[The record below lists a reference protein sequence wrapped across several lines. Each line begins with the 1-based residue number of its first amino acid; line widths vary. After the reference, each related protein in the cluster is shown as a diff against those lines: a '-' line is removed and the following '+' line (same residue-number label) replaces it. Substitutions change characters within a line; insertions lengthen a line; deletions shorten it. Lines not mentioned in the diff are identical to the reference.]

1 MVTPLQSMKRSGSL
15 VAAIVVAGGLLA
27 SGCSRLK
34 DQQGYLADPVLV
46 ENIAPQI
53 DNRQS
58 VEATLGQ
65 PSIAGTFD
73 DKVYYYVTSNTE
85 QFAFFT
91 PDPTSHKVM
100 AVHFDEKD
108 NVDRIEYFGLDDIAS
123 VNLEDDKTPTRGRE
137 MGFFEQL
144 FGNIGR
150 FSGAPGGAGGP
161 GGPPQ

>member
-1 MVTPLQSMKRSGSL
+1 MVTPADTSKQMR
-15 VAAIVVAGGLLA
+15 AATIAIALGVSLLA
-27 SGCSRLK
+27 TGCSRLK
-34 DQQGYLADPVLV
+34 DQQGYLADPILV

-58 VEATLGQ
+58 VVATLGQ
-65 PSIAGTFD
+65 PSIAGTYD
-73 DKVYYYVTSNTE
+73 ESVYYYVTSQTE

-91 PDPTSHKVM
+91 PDPTVHNVM
-100 AVHFDEKD
+100 AVYFDEKD
-108 NVDRIEYFGLDDIAS
+108 NVERIEYYGLEDIAS

-150 FSGAPGGAGGP
+150 FSGAPGGGGAG